1 MTVIKFE
8 SQLRVATSGFVRDV
22 SVAHRVIGQRILTE
36 PDRITL
42 LHIQV
47 RQHSGCGY
55 RALAT
60 AAGSD
65 KQGQFARKLAD
76 GPSFGDFV
84 GGEEIAQGTRVSL
97 GNLKT

>member
-8 SQLRVATSGFVRDV
+8 NQLRVATSGFVRDV
-22 SVAHRVIGQRILTE
+22 SAAQWAIGQSISAEINRVALFYT
-36 PDRITL
+36 
-42 LHIQV
+42 QA
-47 RQHSGCGY
+47 RQHTRWGY
-55 RALAT
+55 RTLAT
-60 AAGSD
+60 AAGND